1 MQKQNNS
8 SLSFPSFSSR
18 CDSECYTSPTF
29 LLHENYQSGRLV
41 DRRLGHFRHFSS
53 SRQFVKSG
61 CTSVRKFVTGS
72 TTTLI
77 VPNLIALKE
86 FSEVKSY
93 KFTIVRCQD
102 FFLGL
107 VLQLINDIL
116 DLYKVN

>member
-77 VPNLIALKE
+77 M
-86 FSEVKSY
+86 S
-93 KFTIVRCQD
+93 R
-102 FFLGL
+102 FLLGFGASAHQRHPRP
-107 VLQLINDIL
+107 LQG
-116 DLYKVN
+116 